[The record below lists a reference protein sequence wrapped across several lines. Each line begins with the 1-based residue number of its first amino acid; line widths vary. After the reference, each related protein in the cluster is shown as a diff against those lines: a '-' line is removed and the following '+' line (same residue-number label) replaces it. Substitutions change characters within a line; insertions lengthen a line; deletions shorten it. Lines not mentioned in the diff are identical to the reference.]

1 MKVLF
6 AVSNE
11 NITTSVI
18 SKYQQKYKE
27 IVTSKN
33 VYYFNAII
41 KELQNDRSYDAIV
54 IGEDLEPISNNN
66 YDVIDKFIIEKLDII
81 SDEASKSSGED
92 IPIIFICSDR
102 RTKSDQLLRNL
113 FSMGIYNALVGNDRS
128 LDKVCS
134 LINKPRNK
142 KEAKKYYMIDGDD
155 SIEYEP
161 ASEELVSEEQ
171 LRNILTYYKKIGNDE
186 KKCVQAFESIASQ
199 YNNAQLR
206 LIVKVLPMEVKAI
219 LETSSPVYQKLM
231 ENGTVLSNGK
241 YSPYTLNDPKEPGK
255 LDFIEKDIST
265 NKLTRPVVIPSNLDF
280 SKQKET
286 TSTNN
291 KIEKN
296 NNTGTNNNTGINSI
310 GIQQKY
316 TNNNPIRNQQIN
328 QPNNIQPPKQQY
340 NQYYNAYNNT
350 NQQQYQNQG
359 YTQYQSRY
367 GTISPYNPFNQ
378 YNQYNQYNQN
388 NQNNKNN
395 QYNPYSSNNN
405 HLNGIQNGNLQSQ
418 FKPTSNNMMTE
429 KNQDKQDRQNIQN
442 IQDKQDRQNSQN
454 IQDIQDI
461 QNSKHV
467 QNNEIV
473 NSENGENK
481 NGISQLQANNIQNE
495 VATPVKKRRGRP
507 KKNAEEEHEDT
518 SNVAIKKKRGRPR
531 KVEKVESVNEDEI
544 ADKINSSDN
553 NVKETENTRNEE
565 HTQNIAVNE
574 NNIKDE
580 NNIKN
585 GEIEAQKDNTGI
597 DLFNLSIDV
606 PEKDKNNN
614 KNYDNDNNN
623 NDILNEDKYAF
634 LKSNSN
640 ANANKNALD
649 NHYEIANKQ
658 LNNGINDDINKQLNN
673 GINDDINKQL
683 NNPIDDD
690 ISKQLNN
697 EVNGDIYSQFN
708 NKSSLINE
716 NENNPQNENNSFV
729 IAGNGKIVSFVGAS
743 KNGTSF
749 IVNCL
754 ALLLANDG
762 IKVAIADF
770 TKNKNS
776 YYLFTDNDSEKVK
789 IAANSLKNLSNG
801 IVDGLKIKNDL
812 YLFTSVP
819 DENVDE
825 KLDKN
830 KILNTLS
837 ENFDIVILDC
847 DFKSDSVYFA
857 ESDEIYLIQSMDVF
871 TIQPLTKFLSDYKN
885 IIDASKLHIVINKYL
900 KLKKL
905 DYKMVIAGMS
915 KYNDP
920 SMALQRD
927 LFNPKKITYNLIPFD
942 VKTYESYLDAIA
954 LCKININEFSNNVIN
969 SLEELK
975 SRVYPLIDQQG
986 GNRRRINNQNRM
998 KNNNMNVSNANTSNL
1013 NMHNLNTSN
1022 LNTSNVNTKNA
1033 NMQNNL
1039 FEQNINNSAFSS
1051 DINNTLNKMRNN
1063 NF

>member
-280 SKQKET
+280 SKQKDPT
-286 TSTNN
+286 L
-291 KIEKN
+291 
-296 NNTGTNNNTGINSI
+296 TNNNTGINSI

-316 TNNNPIRNQQIN
+316 TNNNRIRNQQIN

-367 GTISPYNPFNQ
+367 GTISPYNPYNP
-378 YNQYNQYNQN
+378 YNQYNQYYKYNQ
-388 NQNNKNN
+388 NN

-405 HLNGIQNGNLQSQ
+405 NLNGIPNGNLQSQ
-418 FKPTSNNMMTE
+418 FKPTSNNMTTP
-429 KNQDKQDRQNIQN
+429 KN
-442 IQDKQDRQNSQN
+442 QDKQDRQNSQN
-454 IQDIQDI
+454 IQDIQ
-461 QNSKHV
+461 NSQHV
-467 QNNEIV
+467 QNNEID

-481 NGISQLQANNIQNE
+481 NGISQLQANNIQTNNIQNE

-507 KKNAEEEHEDT
+507 KKNAEEDYEET
-518 SNVAIKKKRGRPR
+518 SNVVIKKKRGRPR
-531 KVEKVESVNEDEI
+531 KVEKLENVNEDEI
-544 ADKINSSDN
+544 VDKINSFDN
-553 NVKETENTRNEE
+553 KVKETENTRNEE
-565 HTQNIAVNE
+565 HTQNISENE
-574 NNIKDE
+574 KSIKDE

-585 GEIEAQKDNTGI
+585 GQIEAQKDNTGI

-606 PEKDKNNN
+606 PEKNKNNN
-614 KNYDNDNNN
+614 NNNNNNNNYNNNNNDNNDNDN

-649 NHYEIANKQ
+649 NNYDIANKQ
-658 LNNGINDDINKQLNN
+658 LNNKIDDDINKQF
-673 GINDDINKQL
+673 
-683 NNPIDDD
+683 
-690 ISKQLNN
+690 NN

-716 NENNPQNENNSFV
+716 NENNPQNENNNFF

-942 VKTYESYLDAIA
+942 TKTYESYLEAIA
-954 LCKININEFSNNVIN
+954 LCKININEFSNNVID

-975 SRVYPLIDQQG
+975 SRVYPLVEQQG
-986 GNRRRINNQNRM
+986 ANRKRINNQNRM
-998 KNNNMNVSNANTSNL
+998 NNNNMNFSNVNTSNV
-1013 NMHNLNTSN
+1013 NMYNLNTSN
-1022 LNTSNVNTKNA
+1022 LKKSNVNTQNT

-1039 FEQNINNSAFSS
+1039 SEQNINNSAFSS

>member
-241 YSPYTLNDPKEPGK
+241 YSPYTQNDPRQPGK

-280 SKQKET
+280 SKQKEPT
-286 TSTNN
+286 LTNN
-291 KIEKN
+291 NI
-296 NNTGTNNNTGINSI
+296 GTNNNTGINSI

-316 TNNNPIRNQQIN
+316 TNNNRIRNQQIN

-367 GTISPYNPFNQ
+367 GTISPYNPYNP
-378 YNQYNQYNQN
+378 YNQYNQYYQYNQ
-388 NQNNKNN
+388 NN

-405 HLNGIQNGNLQSQ
+405 NLNGIPNGNLQSQ
-418 FKPTSNNMMTE
+418 FKPTSNNMTTQ
-429 KNQDKQDRQNIQN
+429 KN
-442 IQDKQDRQNSQN
+442 QDKQDRQNSQN
-454 IQDIQDI
+454 IQDIQ
-461 QNSKHV
+461 NSQHV

-481 NGISQLQANNIQNE
+481 NGISQLQANNTQNE

-507 KKNAEEEHEDT
+507 KKNVEEGYEET

-531 KVEKVESVNEDEI
+531 KVEKLESVNEDEI
-544 ADKINSSDN
+544 VDKINSFDN
-553 NVKETENTRNEE
+553 KVKETENTCNEE
-565 HTQNIAVNE
+565 HTQNIAENE
-574 NNIKDE
+574 KNIKDE

-606 PEKDKNNN
+606 PEKNKNNN
-614 KNYDNDNNN
+614 NNNYNNNNDN

-640 ANANKNALD
+640 ANANKNAL
-649 NHYEIANKQ
+649 
-658 LNNGINDDINKQLNN
+658 
-673 GINDDINKQL
+673 
-683 NNPIDDD
+683 
-690 ISKQLNN
+690 NN
-697 EVNGDIYSQFN
+697 EVNGDSYSQFN

-716 NENNPQNENNSFV
+716 NENNLQNENNDFV

-762 IKVAIADF
+762 IKVAIVDF

-954 LCKININEFSNNVIN
+954 LCKININEFSNNVID
-969 SLEELK
+969 SLEKLK

-986 GNRRRINNQNRM
+986 GNRRKINNQNRM

-1022 LNTSNVNTKNA
+1022 LNTSNVNTQNT

>member
-280 SKQKET
+280 SKQKDPT
-286 TSTNN
+286 L
-291 KIEKN
+291 
-296 NNTGTNNNTGINSI
+296 TNNNTGINSI

-316 TNNNPIRNQQIN
+316 TNNNRIRNQQIN

-367 GTISPYNPFNQ
+367 GTISPYNPFNPN
-378 YNQYNQYNQN
+378 NQYNQYYQYNR
-388 NQNNKNN
+388 NN

-405 HLNGIQNGNLQSQ
+405 NLNGIPNGNLQSQ
-418 FKPTSNNMMTE
+418 FKPTSNNMTTP
-429 KNQDKQDRQNIQN
+429 KNQN
-442 IQDKQDRQNSQN
+442 KQDRQNSQN
-454 IQDIQDI
+454 IQDIQ
-461 QNSKHV
+461 NSQHI

-481 NGISQLQANNIQNE
+481 NGISQLQANNIQTNNIQNE

-507 KKNAEEEHEDT
+507 KKNAEEDYEET
-518 SNVAIKKKRGRPR
+518 SNVVIKKKRGRPR
-531 KVEKVESVNEDEI
+531 KVEKLESVNEDEI
-544 ADKINSSDN
+544 VDKINSFDN
-553 NVKETENTRNEE
+553 KVKETENTRNEE
-565 HTQNIAVNE
+565 HTQNISENE
-574 NNIKDE
+574 KSIKDE

-585 GEIEAQKDNTGI
+585 GQIEAQKDNTGI

-606 PEKDKNNN
+606 PEKNKNNN
-614 KNYDNDNNN
+614 NNNNNNNNYNNNNNDNNDNDN

-649 NHYEIANKQ
+649 NNYDIANKQ
-658 LNNGINDDINKQLNN
+658 LNNKIDDDINKQF
-673 GINDDINKQL
+673 
-683 NNPIDDD
+683 
-690 ISKQLNN
+690 NN

-716 NENNPQNENNSFV
+716 NENNPQNENNNFF

-942 VKTYESYLDAIA
+942 TKTYESYLEAIA
-954 LCKININEFSNNVIN
+954 LCKININEFSNNVID

-975 SRVYPLIDQQG
+975 SRVYPLVEQQG
-986 GNRRRINNQNRM
+986 ANRKRINNQNRM
-998 KNNNMNVSNANTSNL
+998 NNNNMNFSNVNTSNV
-1013 NMHNLNTSN
+1013 NMYNLNTSN
-1022 LNTSNVNTKNA
+1022 LKKSNVNTQNT

-1039 FEQNINNSAFSS
+1039 SEQNINNSAFSS

>member
-280 SKQKET
+280 SKQKDPT
-286 TSTNN
+286 L
-291 KIEKN
+291 
-296 NNTGTNNNTGINSI
+296 TNNNTGINSI

-316 TNNNPIRNQQIN
+316 TNNNRIRNQQIN

-367 GTISPYNPFNQ
+367 GTISPYNPYNP
-378 YNQYNQYNQN
+378 YNQYNQYYKYNQ
-388 NQNNKNN
+388 NN

-405 HLNGIQNGNLQSQ
+405 NLNGIPNGNLQSQ
-418 FKPTSNNMMTE
+418 FKPTSNNMTTP
-429 KNQDKQDRQNIQN
+429 KN
-442 IQDKQDRQNSQN
+442 QDKQDRQNSQN
-454 IQDIQDI
+454 IQDIQ
-461 QNSKHV
+461 NSQHV
-467 QNNEIV
+467 QNNEID

-481 NGISQLQANNIQNE
+481 NGISQLQANNIQTNNIQNE

-507 KKNAEEEHEDT
+507 KKNAEEDYEET
-518 SNVAIKKKRGRPR
+518 SNVVIKKKRGRPR
-531 KVEKVESVNEDEI
+531 KVEKLESVNEDEI
-544 ADKINSSDN
+544 VDKINSFDN
-553 NVKETENTRNEE
+553 KVKETENTRNEE
-565 HTQNIAVNE
+565 HTQNISENE
-574 NNIKDE
+574 KSIKDE

-585 GEIEAQKDNTGI
+585 GQIEAQKDNTGI

-606 PEKDKNNN
+606 PEKNKNNN
-614 KNYDNDNNN
+614 NNNNNNNNYNNNNDNNDNDNDN

-649 NHYEIANKQ
+649 NNYDIANKQ
-658 LNNGINDDINKQLNN
+658 LNNKIDDDINKQF
-673 GINDDINKQL
+673 
-683 NNPIDDD
+683 
-690 ISKQLNN
+690 NN

-716 NENNPQNENNSFV
+716 NENNPQNENNNFF

-942 VKTYESYLDAIA
+942 TKTYESYLEAIA
-954 LCKININEFSNNVIN
+954 LCKININEFSNNVID

-998 KNNNMNVSNANTSNL
+998 NNNNMNFSNVNTSNV
-1013 NMHNLNTSN
+1013 NMYNLNTSN
-1022 LNTSNVNTKNA
+1022 LKKSNVNTQNT

-1039 FEQNINNSAFSS
+1039 SEQNINNSAFSS

>member
-241 YSPYTLNDPKEPGK
+241 YSPYTTNDPKQPGK

-291 KIEKN
+291 KIEAN
-296 NNTGTNNNTGINSI
+296 NITGNTSINSI
-310 GIQQKY
+310 GVEHQYI
-316 TNNNPIRNQQIN
+316 NNNGIRNQQIN

-340 NQYYNAYNNT
+340 NQYYNAFNNT

-367 GTISPYNPFNQ
+367 GTISPYNPFNP
-378 YNQYNQYNQN
+378 YNQYNQYNR
-388 NQNNKNN
+388 NN
-395 QYNPYSSNNN
+395 QYNPYSSSYNN
-405 HLNGIQNGNLQSQ
+405 LNGIQNGNLQSQ
-418 FKPTSNNMMTE
+418 FKPTSNDMTTQ
-429 KNQDKQDRQNIQN
+429 KNQNKQDKQNSQN

-454 IQDIQDI
+454 IQNVQDI
-461 QNSKHV
+461 QNSQHV

-481 NGISQLQANNIQNE
+481 NGISQLQANNTQNE

-507 KKNAEEEHEDT
+507 KKNVEEGYEET

-531 KVEKVESVNEDEI
+531 KVEKLESVNEDEI
-544 ADKINSSDN
+544 VDKINSFDN
-553 NVKETENTRNEE
+553 KVKETENTCNEE
-565 HTQNIAVNE
+565 HTQNIAENE
-574 NNIKDE
+574 KNIKDE

-606 PEKDKNNN
+606 PEKNKNNN
-614 KNYDNDNNN
+614 NYNNNYNNNNDNNNNN

-640 ANANKNALD
+640 ANANKNAL
-649 NHYEIANKQ
+649 
-658 LNNGINDDINKQLNN
+658 
-673 GINDDINKQL
+673 
-683 NNPIDDD
+683 
-690 ISKQLNN
+690 NN
-697 EVNGDIYSQFN
+697 EVNGDSYSQFN

-716 NENNPQNENNSFV
+716 NGNKPQNENNNFV
-729 IAGNGKIVSFVGAS
+729 IAGNGKIVSFVGTS

-789 IAANSLKNLSNG
+789 IAANSMRNVSNG
-801 IVDGLKIKNDL
+801 IADGLKIRNNL
-812 YLFTSVP
+812 YLFTSLP
-819 DENVDE
+819 EENVDE

-857 ESDEIYLIQSMDVF
+857 KSDEIYLIQSMDVF

-942 VKTYESYLDAIA
+942 TKTYESYLEAIA
-954 LCKININEFSNNVIN
+954 LCKININEFSNNVID

-975 SRVYPLIDQQG
+975 SRVYPLVEQQG
-986 GNRRRINNQNRM
+986 ANRKRINNQNRM
-998 KNNNMNVSNANTSNL
+998 NNNNMNFSNVNTSNV

-1022 LNTSNVNTKNA
+1022 LNTSNVNTQNT

>member
-161 ASEELVSEEQ
+161 ASEDLVSEEQ

-280 SKQKET
+280 SKQKDPT
-286 TSTNN
+286 L
-291 KIEKN
+291 
-296 NNTGTNNNTGINSI
+296 TNNNTGINSI

-316 TNNNPIRNQQIN
+316 TNNNRIRNQQIN

-367 GTISPYNPFNQ
+367 GTIPPYNPYNPYNQ
-378 YNQYNQYNQN
+378 YNQYNQYYQYNR
-388 NQNNKNN
+388 NN

-405 HLNGIQNGNLQSQ
+405 NLNGIPNGNLQSQ
-418 FKPTSNNMMTE
+418 FKPTSNNMTTP
-429 KNQDKQDRQNIQN
+429 KNQN
-442 IQDKQDRQNSQN
+442 KQDRQNSQN
-454 IQDIQDI
+454 IQDIQ
-461 QNSKHV
+461 NSQHI

-481 NGISQLQANNIQNE
+481 NGISQLQANNIQTNNIQNE

-507 KKNAEEEHEDT
+507 KKNAEEDYEET
-518 SNVAIKKKRGRPR
+518 SNVVIKKKRGRPR
-531 KVEKVESVNEDEI
+531 KVEKLESVNEDEI
-544 ADKINSSDN
+544 VDKINSFDN
-553 NVKETENTRNEE
+553 KVKETENTRNEE
-565 HTQNIAVNE
+565 HTQNISENE
-574 NNIKDE
+574 KSIKDE

-585 GEIEAQKDNTGI
+585 GQIEAQKDNTGI

-606 PEKDKNNN
+606 PEKNKNNN
-614 KNYDNDNNN
+614 NNNNNNNNYNNNNDNNDNDNDN

-649 NHYEIANKQ
+649 NNYDIANKQ
-658 LNNGINDDINKQLNN
+658 LNNKIDDDINKQF
-673 GINDDINKQL
+673 
-683 NNPIDDD
+683 
-690 ISKQLNN
+690 NN

-716 NENNPQNENNSFV
+716 NENNPQNENNNFV

-754 ALLLANDG
+754 AVLLANDG

-942 VKTYESYLDAIA
+942 TKTYESYLEAIA
-954 LCKININEFSNNVIN
+954 LCKININEFSNNVID

-975 SRVYPLIDQQG
+975 SRVYPLVEQQG
-986 GNRRRINNQNRM
+986 ANRKRINNQNRM
-998 KNNNMNVSNANTSNL
+998 NNNNMNFSNVNTSNV
-1013 NMHNLNTSN
+1013 NMYNLNTSN
-1022 LNTSNVNTKNA
+1022 LKKSNVNTQNT

-1039 FEQNINNSAFSS
+1039 SEQNINNSAFSS

>member
-280 SKQKET
+280 SKQKDPT
-286 TSTNN
+286 L
-291 KIEKN
+291 
-296 NNTGTNNNTGINSI
+296 TNNNTGINSI

-316 TNNNPIRNQQIN
+316 TNNNRIRNQQIN

-367 GTISPYNPFNQ
+367 GTISPYNPYNP
-378 YNQYNQYNQN
+378 YNQYNQYYKYNQ
-388 NQNNKNN
+388 NN

-405 HLNGIQNGNLQSQ
+405 NLNGIPNGNLQSQ
-418 FKPTSNNMMTE
+418 FKPTSNNMTTP
-429 KNQDKQDRQNIQN
+429 KN
-442 IQDKQDRQNSQN
+442 QDKQDRQNSQN
-454 IQDIQDI
+454 IQDIQ
-461 QNSKHV
+461 NSQHV
-467 QNNEIV
+467 QNNEID

-481 NGISQLQANNIQNE
+481 NGISQLQANNIQTNNIQNE

-507 KKNAEEEHEDT
+507 KKNAEEDYEET
-518 SNVAIKKKRGRPR
+518 SNVVIKKKRGRPR
-531 KVEKVESVNEDEI
+531 KVEKLESVNEDEI
-544 ADKINSSDN
+544 VDKINSFDN
-553 NVKETENTRNEE
+553 KVKETENTRNEE
-565 HTQNIAVNE
+565 HTQNISENE
-574 NNIKDE
+574 KSIKDE

-585 GEIEAQKDNTGI
+585 GQIEAQKDNTGI

-606 PEKDKNNN
+606 PEKNKNNN
-614 KNYDNDNNN
+614 NNNNNNNNYNNNNNDNNDNDN

-649 NHYEIANKQ
+649 NNYDIANKQ
-658 LNNGINDDINKQLNN
+658 LNNKIDDDINKQF
-673 GINDDINKQL
+673 
-683 NNPIDDD
+683 
-690 ISKQLNN
+690 NN

-716 NENNPQNENNSFV
+716 NENNPQNENNNFF

-942 VKTYESYLDAIA
+942 TKTYESYLEAIA
-954 LCKININEFSNNVIN
+954 LCKININEFSNNVID

-975 SRVYPLIDQQG
+975 SRVYPLVEQQG
-986 GNRRRINNQNRM
+986 ANRKRINNQNRM
-998 KNNNMNVSNANTSNL
+998 NNNNMNFSNVNTSNV
-1013 NMHNLNTSN
+1013 NMYNLNTSN
-1022 LNTSNVNTKNA
+1022 LKKSNVNTQNT

-1039 FEQNINNSAFSS
+1039 SEQNINNSAFSS

>member
-241 YSPYTLNDPKEPGK
+241 YSPYTTNDPKQPGK

-286 TSTNN
+286 TLTNN
-291 KIEKN
+291 NI
-296 NNTGTNNNTGINSI
+296 GTNNNTGINSI
-310 GIQQKY
+310 GIQPQY
-316 TNNNPIRNQQIN
+316 TNNNRIRNQQIN
-328 QPNNIQPPKQQY
+328 QPNNIQPQKQQY

-378 YNQYNQYNQN
+378 YNQYNQYY
-388 NQNNKNN
+388 QNNKNN

-405 HLNGIQNGNLQSQ
+405 NLNGIQNGNLQSQ
-418 FKPTSNNMMTE
+418 FKPTSNNMTTP
-429 KNQDKQDRQNIQN
+429 KN
-442 IQDKQDRQNSQN
+442 QDKQDRQNSQN
-454 IQDIQDI
+454 VQDKQDSQNSQNIQEIQDI
-461 QNSKHV
+461 QNSQHV

-481 NGISQLQANNIQNE
+481 NGNLQLQANNIQNE

-507 KKNAEEEHEDT
+507 KKDAEEEHQDT

-531 KVEKVESVNEDEI
+531 KVEKVESANEDEI
-544 ADKINSSDN
+544 VDKINSFDN
-553 NVKETENTRNEE
+553 KVKETKNTHNEE
-565 HTQNIAVNE
+565 HTQNIAE
-574 NNIKDE
+574 NKKNIKDE

-606 PEKDKNNN
+606 PEKNKDNN
-614 KNYDNDNNN
+614 KNNN
-623 NDILNEDKYAF
+623 NDILNEDKYDF

-649 NHYEIANKQ
+649 NHYDIANKQ
-658 LNNGINDDINKQLNN
+658 LNNKIDDDINKQF
-673 GINDDINKQL
+673 
-683 NNPIDDD
+683 
-690 ISKQLNN
+690 NN

-762 IKVAIADF
+762 IKVAIVDF

-776 YYLFTDNDSEKVK
+776 YYLFTDNDSDKIK

-942 VKTYESYLDAIA
+942 TKTYESYLEAIA
-954 LCKININEFSNNVIN
+954 LCKININEFSNNVID

-975 SRVYPLIDQQG
+975 SRVYPLVEQKG
-986 GNRRRINNQNRM
+986 ANRKRINNQNRM
-998 KNNNMNVSNANTSNL
+998 NNNNMNFSNVNTSNV
-1013 NMHNLNTSN
+1013 NMYNLNTSN
-1022 LNTSNVNTKNA
+1022 LKKSNVNTQNT

-1039 FEQNINNSAFSS
+1039 SEQNINNSAFSS

>member
-241 YSPYTLNDPKEPGK
+241 YSPYTQNDPRQPGK

-280 SKQKET
+280 SKQKDPT
-286 TSTNN
+286 L
-291 KIEKN
+291 
-296 NNTGTNNNTGINSI
+296 TNNNTGINSI

-316 TNNNPIRNQQIN
+316 TNNNRIRNQQIN

-367 GTISPYNPFNQ
+367 GTISPYNPYNP
-378 YNQYNQYNQN
+378 YNQYNQYYKYNQ
-388 NQNNKNN
+388 NN

-405 HLNGIQNGNLQSQ
+405 NLNGIPNGNLQSQ
-418 FKPTSNNMMTE
+418 FKPTSNNMTTP
-429 KNQDKQDRQNIQN
+429 KN
-442 IQDKQDRQNSQN
+442 QDKQDRQNSQN
-454 IQDIQDI
+454 IQDKQDSQNSQNIQEIQDI
-461 QNSKHV
+461 QNSQHV

-481 NGISQLQANNIQNE
+481 NGNSQLQANNIQNE

-507 KKNAEEEHEDT
+507 KKDAEEEHQDT

-531 KVEKVESVNEDEI
+531 KVEKVESANEDEI
-544 ADKINSSDN
+544 VDKINSFDN
-553 NVKETENTRNEE
+553 KVKETENTHNEE
-565 HTQNIAVNE
+565 HTQNITEDEKNIK
-574 NNIKDE
+574 NNIKNE

-585 GEIEAQKDNTGI
+585 GEIEAKKDNKDI

-606 PEKDKNNN
+606 PEKNKDNN
-614 KNYDNDNNN
+614 KNNN

-649 NHYEIANKQ
+649 NNYDIANKQ
-658 LNNGINDDINKQLNN
+658 LNNKIDDDINKQF
-673 GINDDINKQL
+673 
-683 NNPIDDD
+683 
-690 ISKQLNN
+690 NN

-716 NENNPQNENNSFV
+716 NENNPQNENNNFF

-776 YYLFTDNDSEKVK
+776 YYLFTDNDSDKIK

-885 IIDASKLHIVINKYL
+885 TIDASKLHIVINKYL

-942 VKTYESYLDAIA
+942 TKTYESYLEAIA
-954 LCKININEFSNNVIN
+954 LCKININEFSNNVID

-975 SRVYPLIDQQG
+975 SRVYPLVEQQG
-986 GNRRRINNQNRM
+986 ANRKRINNQNRM
-998 KNNNMNVSNANTSNL
+998 NNNNMNFSNVDTSNV
-1013 NMHNLNTSN
+1013 NMYNLNTSN
-1022 LNTSNVNTKNA
+1022 LKKSNVNTQNT

-1039 FEQNINNSAFSS
+1039 SEQNINNSAFSS

>member
-280 SKQKET
+280 SKQKDPT
-286 TSTNN
+286 L
-291 KIEKN
+291 
-296 NNTGTNNNTGINSI
+296 TNNNTGINSI

-316 TNNNPIRNQQIN
+316 TNNNRIRNQQIN

-367 GTISPYNPFNQ
+367 GTISPYNPYNP
-378 YNQYNQYNQN
+378 YNQYNQYYKYNQ
-388 NQNNKNN
+388 NN

-405 HLNGIQNGNLQSQ
+405 NLNGIPNGNLQSQ
-418 FKPTSNNMMTE
+418 FKPTSNNMTTP
-429 KNQDKQDRQNIQN
+429 KN
-442 IQDKQDRQNSQN
+442 QDKQDRQNSQN
-454 IQDIQDI
+454 IQDIQ
-461 QNSKHV
+461 NSQHV
-467 QNNEIV
+467 QNNEID

-481 NGISQLQANNIQNE
+481 NGISQLQANNIQTNNIQNE

-507 KKNAEEEHEDT
+507 KKNAEEDYEET
-518 SNVAIKKKRGRPR
+518 SNVVIKKKRGRPR
-531 KVEKVESVNEDEI
+531 KVEKLENVNEDEI
-544 ADKINSSDN
+544 VDKINSFDN
-553 NVKETENTRNEE
+553 KVKETENTRNEE
-565 HTQNIAVNE
+565 HTQNISENE
-574 NNIKDE
+574 KSIKDE

-585 GEIEAQKDNTGI
+585 GQIEAQKDNTGI

-606 PEKDKNNN
+606 PEKNKNNN
-614 KNYDNDNNN
+614 NNNNNNNNYNNNNNDNNDNDNNDNDNNDNDN

-649 NHYEIANKQ
+649 NNYDIANKQ
-658 LNNGINDDINKQLNN
+658 LNNKIDDDINKQF
-673 GINDDINKQL
+673 
-683 NNPIDDD
+683 
-690 ISKQLNN
+690 NN

-716 NENNPQNENNSFV
+716 NENNPQNENNNFF

-942 VKTYESYLDAIA
+942 TKTYESYLEAIA
-954 LCKININEFSNNVIN
+954 LCKININEFSNNVID

-975 SRVYPLIDQQG
+975 SRVYPLVEQQG
-986 GNRRRINNQNRM
+986 ANRKRINNQNRM
-998 KNNNMNVSNANTSNL
+998 NNNNMNFSNVNTSNV
-1013 NMHNLNTSN
+1013 NMYNLNTSN
-1022 LNTSNVNTKNA
+1022 LKKSNVNTQNT

-1039 FEQNINNSAFSS
+1039 SEQNINNSAFSS

>member
-41 KELQNDRSYDAIV
+41 KELQNDRNYDAIV

-66 YDVIDKFIIEKLDII
+66 YDVIDKFIIEKLDRI

-102 RTKSDQLLRNL
+102 RNKSDQLLRNL

-134 LINKPRNK
+134 LINKPRSK

-155 SIEYEP
+155 AIEYEP
-161 ASEELVSEEQ
+161 AGDELVSEEQ

-186 KKCVQAFESIASQ
+186 RKCIQAFESIANQ

-241 YSPYTLNDPKEPGK
+241 YSPYKPNNPRQPEK

-265 NKLTRPVVIPSNLDF
+265 NKMTQPVVIPSNLDF
-280 SKQKET
+280 S
-286 TSTNN
+286 N
-291 KIEKN
+291 KRRI
-296 NNTGTNNNTGINSI
+296 TQTTNNNGINYTGIQKNYPNNNSI
-310 GIQQKY
+310 NNQQF
-316 TNNNPIRNQQIN
+316 NNNYV
-328 QPNNIQPPKQQY
+328 NNIQSPKQQY
-340 NQYYNAYNNT
+340 IPYNNGYT

-359 YTQYQSRY
+359 YTQYQSKY
-367 GTISPYNPFNQ
+367 GTISPYNP
-378 YNQYNQYNQN
+378 YNQYNQYNSYTTGYNNLNGNQNGDYQPQFKPADNDMFTEKNQN
-388 NQNNKNN
+388 NQNNLNKQNTQDMQKSQYTQNEEIVKNN
-395 QYNPYSSNNN
+395 EEKKNN
-405 HLNGIQNGNLQSQ
+405 ISQ
-418 FKPTSNNMMTE
+418 
-429 KNQDKQDRQNIQN
+429 
-442 IQDKQDRQNSQN
+442 SQN
-454 IQDIQDI
+454 I
-461 QNSKHV
+461 V
-467 QNNEIV
+467 
-473 NSENGENK
+473 
-481 NGISQLQANNIQNE
+481 QNE
-495 VATPVKKRRGRP
+495 VATPIKKRRGRP
-507 KKNAEEEHEDT
+507 KKDAEEEYNDSSDT
-518 SNVAIKKKRGRPR
+518 VTKKRRGRP
-531 KVEKVESVNEDEI
+531 KKEEKKESIND
-544 ADKINSSDN
+544 DKIVNKIDSIDSTAEKRE
-553 NVKETENTRNEE
+553 NVIRNEE
-565 HTQNIAVNE
+565 SVQKNVENEKIKEQN
-574 NNIKDE
+574 
-580 NNIKN
+580 
-585 GEIEAQKDNTGI
+585 DNKGI
-597 DLFNLSIDV
+597 DLFNLSIDT
-606 PEKDKNNN
+606 PEKIKNYNDMSEKDNFNIGISAKNNSN
-614 KNYDNDNNN
+614 NNMPNGNN
-623 NDILNEDKYAF
+623 NDILNNFSNVENKYDF
-634 LKSNSN
+634 LENNSN
-640 ANANKNALD
+640 INSNKGISN
-649 NHYEIANKQ
+649 NQI
-658 LNNGINDDINKQLNN
+658 NNGINNNINKQ
-673 GINDDINKQL
+673 
-683 NNPIDDD
+683 
-690 ISKQLNN
+690 
-697 EVNGDIYSQFN
+697 FN
-708 NKSSLINE
+708 NISSLINE
-716 NENNPQNENNSFV
+716 NENKLQNDNNNFV

-776 YYLFTDNDSEKVK
+776 YYLFTDNDSDKVK
-789 IAANSLKNLSNG
+789 IASNSMKNLSNG
-801 IVDGLKIKNDL
+801 IVDGLKIKNNL
-812 YLFTSVP
+812 YLFTSLP
-819 DENVDE
+819 DENIDE

-830 KILNTLS
+830 KTLNTLS
-837 ENFDIVILDC
+837 ENFDIVMLDC
-847 DFKSDSVYFA
+847 DFKSDSVFFA
-857 ESDEIYLIQSMDVF
+857 KSDEIYLIQSMDVF
-871 TIQPLTKFLSDYKN
+871 AIQPLTKFLSDNKN
-885 IIDASKLHIVINKYL
+885 IIDENKLHIVINKYL

-942 VKTYESYLDAIA
+942 MKTYESYLEAIA
-954 LCKININEFSNNVIN
+954 LCKININEFSNNVID

-975 SRVYPLIDQQG
+975 SRVYPLIDQHG
-986 GNRRRINNQNRM
+986 GNRKRVDNQSRM
-998 KNNNMNVSNANTSNL
+998 KENSKMNMSNANMSNANMSNANISNTNTFNVNNHNANTSS
-1013 NMHNLNTSN
+1013 LNTSDVDT
-1022 LNTSNVNTKNA
+1022 LNT

-1039 FEQNINNSAFSS
+1039 FEQNTNSSAFSS
-1051 DINNTLNKMRNN
+1051 NINNTLNKMRKN

>member
-280 SKQKET
+280 SKQKDPT
-286 TSTNN
+286 L
-291 KIEKN
+291 
-296 NNTGTNNNTGINSI
+296 TNNNTGINSI

-316 TNNNPIRNQQIN
+316 TNNNRIRNQQIN

-367 GTISPYNPFNQ
+367 GTISPYNPYNP
-378 YNQYNQYNQN
+378 YNQYNQY

-405 HLNGIQNGNLQSQ
+405 NLNGIPNGNLQSQ
-418 FKPTSNNMMTE
+418 FKPTSNNMTTP
-429 KNQDKQDRQNIQN
+429 KNQNKQDKQNSQN

-454 IQDIQDI
+454 IQDIQ
-461 QNSKHV
+461 NSQHI

-481 NGISQLQANNIQNE
+481 NGISQLQANNIQTNNIQNE

-507 KKNAEEEHEDT
+507 KKTKVTVENTFSPITPAVEEPVTGVADGPAIVVTAPVAEEAPVEAPAADKPVEE
-518 SNVAIKKKRGRPR
+518 SAPVAPKRRGRPKKSETATATAEKAAPKKRGRKPAAAKAAEAVEEVKAAPKRRGR
-531 KVEKVESVNEDEI
+531 KPAAVKAAEAAEEVKAAPKRRGRKPAADKTSKTTVKRTGTRGRKKASEETVEETYFQFDGVGDILAEDVKERVKEAYKAEGHRVAMIHTLQIYVNVNESR
-544 ADKINSSDN
+544 AYYVING
-553 NVKETENTRNEE
+553 KPEN
-565 HTQNIAVNE
+565 
-574 NNIKDE
+574 KY
-580 NNIKN
+580 
-585 GEIEAQKDNTGI
+585 I
-597 DLFNLSIDV
+597 DL
-606 PEKDKNNN
+606 
-614 KNYDNDNNN
+614 
-623 NDILNEDKYAF
+623 
-634 LKSNSN
+634 
-640 ANANKNALD
+640 
-649 NHYEIANKQ
+649 
-658 LNNGINDDINKQLNN
+658 
-673 GINDDINKQL
+673 
-683 NNPIDDD
+683 
-690 ISKQLNN
+690 
-697 EVNGDIYSQFN
+697 
-708 NKSSLINE
+708 
-716 NENNPQNENNSFV
+716 
-729 IAGNGKIVSFVGAS
+729 
-743 KNGTSF
+743 
-749 IVNCL
+749 
-754 ALLLANDG
+754 
-762 IKVAIADF
+762 
-770 TKNKNS
+770 
-776 YYLFTDNDSEKVK
+776 
-789 IAANSLKNLSNG
+789 
-801 IVDGLKIKNDL
+801 
-812 YLFTSVP
+812 
-819 DENVDE
+819 
-825 KLDKN
+825 
-830 KILNTLS
+830 
-837 ENFDIVILDC
+837 
-847 DFKSDSVYFA
+847 
-857 ESDEIYLIQSMDVF
+857 
-871 TIQPLTKFLSDYKN
+871 
-885 IIDASKLHIVINKYL
+885 
-900 KLKKL
+900 
-905 DYKMVIAGMS
+905 
-915 KYNDP
+915 
-920 SMALQRD
+920 
-927 LFNPKKITYNLIPFD
+927 
-942 VKTYESYLDAIA
+942 
-954 LCKININEFSNNVIN
+954 
-969 SLEELK
+969 
-975 SRVYPLIDQQG
+975 
-986 GNRRRINNQNRM
+986 
-998 KNNNMNVSNANTSNL
+998 
-1013 NMHNLNTSN
+1013 
-1022 LNTSNVNTKNA
+1022 
-1033 NMQNNL
+1033 
-1039 FEQNINNSAFSS
+1039 
-1051 DINNTLNKMRNN
+1051 
-1063 NF
+1063 

>member
-280 SKQKET
+280 SKQKDPT
-286 TSTNN
+286 L
-291 KIEKN
+291 
-296 NNTGTNNNTGINSI
+296 TNNNTGINSI

-316 TNNNPIRNQQIN
+316 TNNNRIRNQQIN

-367 GTISPYNPFNQ
+367 GTISPYNPYNP
-378 YNQYNQYNQN
+378 YNQYNQYYKYNQ
-388 NQNNKNN
+388 NN

-405 HLNGIQNGNLQSQ
+405 NLNGIPNGNLQSQ
-418 FKPTSNNMMTE
+418 FKPTSNNMTTP
-429 KNQDKQDRQNIQN
+429 KN
-442 IQDKQDRQNSQN
+442 QDKQDRQNSQN
-454 IQDIQDI
+454 IQDIQ
-461 QNSKHV
+461 NSQHV
-467 QNNEIV
+467 QNNEID

-481 NGISQLQANNIQNE
+481 NGISQLQANNIQTNNIQNE

-507 KKNAEEEHEDT
+507 KKNAEEDYEET
-518 SNVAIKKKRGRPR
+518 SNVVIKKKRGRPR
-531 KVEKVESVNEDEI
+531 KVEKLESVNEDEI
-544 ADKINSSDN
+544 VDKINSFDN
-553 NVKETENTRNEE
+553 KVKETENTRNEE
-565 HTQNIAVNE
+565 HTQNISENE
-574 NNIKDE
+574 KSIKDE

-585 GEIEAQKDNTGI
+585 GQIEAQKDNTGI

-606 PEKDKNNN
+606 PEKNKNNN
-614 KNYDNDNNN
+614 NNN
-623 NDILNEDKYAF
+623 NNNNNF

-649 NHYEIANKQ
+649 NNYDIANKQ
-658 LNNGINDDINKQLNN
+658 LNNKIDDDINKQF
-673 GINDDINKQL
+673 
-683 NNPIDDD
+683 
-690 ISKQLNN
+690 NN

-716 NENNPQNENNSFV
+716 NENNPQNENNNFF

-942 VKTYESYLDAIA
+942 TKTYESYLEAIA
-954 LCKININEFSNNVIN
+954 LCKININEFSNNVID

-975 SRVYPLIDQQG
+975 SRVYPLVEQQG
-986 GNRRRINNQNRM
+986 ANRKRINNQNRM
-998 KNNNMNVSNANTSNL
+998 NNNNMNFSNVNTSNV
-1013 NMHNLNTSN
+1013 NMYNLNTSN
-1022 LNTSNVNTKNA
+1022 LKKSNVNTQNT

-1039 FEQNINNSAFSS
+1039 SEQNINNSAFSS

>member
-280 SKQKET
+280 SKQKDPT
-286 TSTNN
+286 L
-291 KIEKN
+291 
-296 NNTGTNNNTGINSI
+296 TNNNTGINSI

-316 TNNNPIRNQQIN
+316 TNNNRIRNQQIN

-367 GTISPYNPFNQ
+367 GTISPYNPYNP
-378 YNQYNQYNQN
+378 YNQYNQYYKYNQ
-388 NQNNKNN
+388 NN

-405 HLNGIQNGNLQSQ
+405 NLNGIPNGNLQSQ
-418 FKPTSNNMMTE
+418 FKPTSNNMTTP
-429 KNQDKQDRQNIQN
+429 KN
-442 IQDKQDRQNSQN
+442 QDKQDRQNSQN
-454 IQDIQDI
+454 IQDIQ
-461 QNSKHV
+461 NSQHV
-467 QNNEIV
+467 QNNEID

-481 NGISQLQANNIQNE
+481 NGISQLQANNIQTNNIQNE

-507 KKNAEEEHEDT
+507 KKNAEEDYEET
-518 SNVAIKKKRGRPR
+518 SNVVIKKKRGRPR
-531 KVEKVESVNEDEI
+531 KVEKLESVNEDEI
-544 ADKINSSDN
+544 VDKINSFDN
-553 NVKETENTRNEE
+553 KVKETENTRNEE
-565 HTQNIAVNE
+565 HTQNISENE
-574 NNIKDE
+574 KSIKDE

-585 GEIEAQKDNTGI
+585 GQIEAQKDNTGI

-606 PEKDKNNN
+606 PEKNKNNN
-614 KNYDNDNNN
+614 NNNNNNNNYNNNNNDNNDNDNNDNDN

-649 NHYEIANKQ
+649 NNYDIANKQ
-658 LNNGINDDINKQLNN
+658 LNNKIDDDINKQF
-673 GINDDINKQL
+673 
-683 NNPIDDD
+683 
-690 ISKQLNN
+690 NN

-716 NENNPQNENNSFV
+716 NENNPQNENNNFF

-942 VKTYESYLDAIA
+942 TKTYESYLEAIA
-954 LCKININEFSNNVIN
+954 LCKININEFSNNVID

-975 SRVYPLIDQQG
+975 SRVYPLVEQQG
-986 GNRRRINNQNRM
+986 ANRKRINNQNRM
-998 KNNNMNVSNANTSNL
+998 NNNNMNFSNVNTSNV
-1013 NMHNLNTSN
+1013 NMYNLNTSN
-1022 LNTSNVNTKNA
+1022 LKKSNVNTQNT

-1039 FEQNINNSAFSS
+1039 SEQNINNSAFSS

>member
-280 SKQKET
+280 SKQKDPT
-286 TSTNN
+286 L
-291 KIEKN
+291 
-296 NNTGTNNNTGINSI
+296 TNNNTGINSI

-316 TNNNPIRNQQIN
+316 TNNNRIRNQQIN

-367 GTISPYNPFNQ
+367 GTISPYNPYNP
-378 YNQYNQYNQN
+378 YNQYNQYYKYNQ
-388 NQNNKNN
+388 NN

-405 HLNGIQNGNLQSQ
+405 NLNGIPNGNLQSQ
-418 FKPTSNNMMTE
+418 FKPTSNNMTTP
-429 KNQDKQDRQNIQN
+429 KN
-442 IQDKQDRQNSQN
+442 QDKQDRQNSQN
-454 IQDIQDI
+454 IQDIQ
-461 QNSKHV
+461 NSQHV
-467 QNNEIV
+467 QNNEID

-481 NGISQLQANNIQNE
+481 NGISQLQANNIQTNNIQNE

-507 KKNAEEEHEDT
+507 KKNAEEDYEET
-518 SNVAIKKKRGRPR
+518 SNVVIKKKRGRPR
-531 KVEKVESVNEDEI
+531 KVEKLESVNEDEI
-544 ADKINSSDN
+544 VDKINSFDN
-553 NVKETENTRNEE
+553 KVKETENTRNEE
-565 HTQNIAVNE
+565 HTQNISENE
-574 NNIKDE
+574 KSIKDE

-585 GEIEAQKDNTGI
+585 GQIEAQKDNTGI

-606 PEKDKNNN
+606 PEKNKNNN
-614 KNYDNDNNN
+614 NNNNNNNNYNNNNDNNDNDNDN

-649 NHYEIANKQ
+649 NNYDIANKQ
-658 LNNGINDDINKQLNN
+658 LNNKIDDDINKQF
-673 GINDDINKQL
+673 
-683 NNPIDDD
+683 
-690 ISKQLNN
+690 NN

-716 NENNPQNENNSFV
+716 NENNPQNENNNFF

-942 VKTYESYLDAIA
+942 TKTYESYLEAIA
-954 LCKININEFSNNVIN
+954 LCKININEFSNNVID

-975 SRVYPLIDQQG
+975 SRVYPLVEQQG
-986 GNRRRINNQNRM
+986 ANRKRINNQNRM
-998 KNNNMNVSNANTSNL
+998 NNNNMNFSNVNTSNV
-1013 NMHNLNTSN
+1013 NMYNLNTSN
-1022 LNTSNVNTKNA
+1022 LKKSNVNTQNT

-1039 FEQNINNSAFSS
+1039 SEQNINNSAFSS

>member
-280 SKQKET
+280 SKQKDPT
-286 TSTNN
+286 L
-291 KIEKN
+291 
-296 NNTGTNNNTGINSI
+296 TNNNTGINSI

-316 TNNNPIRNQQIN
+316 TNNNRIRNQQIN

-367 GTISPYNPFNQ
+367 GTISPYNPYNP
-378 YNQYNQYNQN
+378 YNQYNQYYKYNQ
-388 NQNNKNN
+388 NN

-405 HLNGIQNGNLQSQ
+405 NLNGIPNGNLQSQ
-418 FKPTSNNMMTE
+418 FKPTSNNMTTP
-429 KNQDKQDRQNIQN
+429 KN
-442 IQDKQDRQNSQN
+442 QDKQDRQNSQN
-454 IQDIQDI
+454 IQDIQ
-461 QNSKHV
+461 NSQHV
-467 QNNEIV
+467 QNNEID

-481 NGISQLQANNIQNE
+481 NGISQLQANNIQTNNIQNE

-507 KKNAEEEHEDT
+507 KKNAEEDYEET
-518 SNVAIKKKRGRPR
+518 SNVVIKKKRGRPR
-531 KVEKVESVNEDEI
+531 KVEKLENVNEDEI
-544 ADKINSSDN
+544 VDKINSFDN
-553 NVKETENTRNEE
+553 KVKETENTRNEE
-565 HTQNIAVNE
+565 HTQNISENE
-574 NNIKDE
+574 KSIKDE

-585 GEIEAQKDNTGI
+585 GQIEAQKDNTGI

-606 PEKDKNNN
+606 PEKNKNNN
-614 KNYDNDNNN
+614 NNNNNNNNYNNNNNDNNDNDN

-649 NHYEIANKQ
+649 NNYDIANKQ
-658 LNNGINDDINKQLNN
+658 LNNKIDDDINKQF
-673 GINDDINKQL
+673 
-683 NNPIDDD
+683 
-690 ISKQLNN
+690 NN

-716 NENNPQNENNSFV
+716 NENNPQNENNNFF

-942 VKTYESYLDAIA
+942 MKTYESYLDAIA
-954 LCKININEFSNNVIN
+954 LCKININEFSNNVID

-975 SRVYPLIDQQG
+975 SRVYPLVEQQG
-986 GNRRRINNQNRM
+986 ANRKRINNQNRM
-998 KNNNMNVSNANTSNL
+998 NNNNMNFSNVNTSNV
-1013 NMHNLNTSN
+1013 NMHNLNMSN
-1022 LNTSNVNTKNA
+1022 LNTSNVNTQNT

-1039 FEQNINNSAFSS
+1039 SEQNINNSAFSS

>member
-161 ASEELVSEEQ
+161 TSEELVSEEQ

-241 YSPYTLNDPKEPGK
+241 YSPYTTNDPKQPGK

-286 TSTNN
+286 TLTNN
-291 KIEKN
+291 KIEAN
-296 NNTGTNNNTGINSI
+296 NITGNTSINSI
-310 GIQQKY
+310 GVEHQYI
-316 TNNNPIRNQQIN
+316 NNNGIRNQQIN

-340 NQYYNAYNNT
+340 NQYYNAFNNT

-367 GTISPYNPFNQ
+367 GTISPYNPFNP
-378 YNQYNQYNQN
+378 YNQYNQYNR
-388 NQNNKNN
+388 NN
-395 QYNPYSSNNN
+395 QYNPYSSSYNN
-405 HLNGIQNGNLQSQ
+405 LNGIQNGNLQSQ
-418 FKPTSNNMMTE
+418 FKPTSNDMTTQ
-429 KNQDKQDRQNIQN
+429 KNQNKQDKQNSQN

-454 IQDIQDI
+454 IQNVQDI
-461 QNSKHV
+461 QNSQHV

-481 NGISQLQANNIQNE
+481 NGISQLQANNTQNE

-507 KKNAEEEHEDT
+507 KKNVEEGYEET

-531 KVEKVESVNEDEI
+531 KVEKLESVNEDEI
-544 ADKINSSDN
+544 VDKINSFDN
-553 NVKETENTRNEE
+553 KVKETENTCNEE
-565 HTQNIAVNE
+565 HTQNIAENE
-574 NNIKDE
+574 KNTKDE

-606 PEKDKNNN
+606 PEKNKNNN
-614 KNYDNDNNN
+614 NYNNNYNNNNDNNNNN

-640 ANANKNALD
+640 ANANKNAL
-649 NHYEIANKQ
+649 
-658 LNNGINDDINKQLNN
+658 
-673 GINDDINKQL
+673 
-683 NNPIDDD
+683 
-690 ISKQLNN
+690 NN
-697 EVNGDIYSQFN
+697 EVNGDSYSQFN

-716 NENNPQNENNSFV
+716 NGNKPQNENNNFV
-729 IAGNGKIVSFVGAS
+729 IAGNGKIVSFVGTS

-789 IAANSLKNLSNG
+789 IAANSMRNVSNG
-801 IVDGLKIKNDL
+801 IADGLKIRNNL
-812 YLFTSVP
+812 YLFTSLP
-819 DENVDE
+819 EENVDE

-857 ESDEIYLIQSMDVF
+857 KSDEIYLIQSMDVF

-942 VKTYESYLDAIA
+942 TKTYESYLEAIA
-954 LCKININEFSNNVIN
+954 LCKININEFSNNVID

-975 SRVYPLIDQQG
+975 SRVYPLVEQQG
-986 GNRRRINNQNRM
+986 ANRKRINNQNRM
-998 KNNNMNVSNANTSNL
+998 NNNNMNFSNVNTSNV

-1022 LNTSNVNTKNA
+1022 LNTSNVNTQNT

>member
-280 SKQKET
+280 SKQKDPT
-286 TSTNN
+286 L
-291 KIEKN
+291 
-296 NNTGTNNNTGINSI
+296 TNNNTGINSI

-316 TNNNPIRNQQIN
+316 TNNNRIRNQQIN

-367 GTISPYNPFNQ
+367 GTISPYNPYNP
-378 YNQYNQYNQN
+378 YNQYNQYYKYNQ
-388 NQNNKNN
+388 NN

-405 HLNGIQNGNLQSQ
+405 NLNGIPNGNLQSQ
-418 FKPTSNNMMTE
+418 FKPTSNNMTTP
-429 KNQDKQDRQNIQN
+429 KN
-442 IQDKQDRQNSQN
+442 QDKQDRQNSQN
-454 IQDIQDI
+454 IQDIQ
-461 QNSKHV
+461 NSQHI

-481 NGISQLQANNIQNE
+481 NGISQLQANNIQTNNIQNE

-507 KKNAEEEHEDT
+507 KKNAEEDYEET
-518 SNVAIKKKRGRPR
+518 SNVVIKKKRGRPR
-531 KVEKVESVNEDEI
+531 KVEKLESVNEDEI
-544 ADKINSSDN
+544 VDKINSFDN
-553 NVKETENTRNEE
+553 KVKETENTRNEE
-565 HTQNIAVNE
+565 HTQNISENE
-574 NNIKDE
+574 KSIKDE

-585 GEIEAQKDNTGI
+585 GQIEAQKDNTGI

-606 PEKDKNNN
+606 PEKNKNNN
-614 KNYDNDNNN
+614 NNNNNNNNYNNNNNDNNDNDN

-649 NHYEIANKQ
+649 NNYDIANKQ
-658 LNNGINDDINKQLNN
+658 LNNKIDDDINKQF
-673 GINDDINKQL
+673 
-683 NNPIDDD
+683 
-690 ISKQLNN
+690 NN

-716 NENNPQNENNSFV
+716 NENNPQNENNNFF

-942 VKTYESYLDAIA
+942 TKTYESYLEAIA
-954 LCKININEFSNNVIN
+954 LCKININEFSNNVID

-975 SRVYPLIDQQG
+975 SRVYPLVEQQG
-986 GNRRRINNQNRM
+986 ANRKRINNQNRM
-998 KNNNMNVSNANTSNL
+998 NNNNMNFSNVNTSNV
-1013 NMHNLNTSN
+1013 NMYNLNTSN
-1022 LNTSNVNTKNA
+1022 LKKSNVNTQNT

-1039 FEQNINNSAFSS
+1039 SEQNINNSAFSS

>member
-186 KKCVQAFESIASQ
+186 KKCVQAFGSIASQ

-241 YSPYTLNDPKEPGK
+241 YSPYTINDPKQPGK

-286 TSTNN
+286 ISTNN

-367 GTISPYNPFNQ
+367 GTISPYNPYNP
-378 YNQYNQYNQN
+378 YNQYNQYYKYNQ
-388 NQNNKNN
+388 NN

-405 HLNGIQNGNLQSQ
+405 NLNGIPNGNLQSQ
-418 FKPTSNNMMTE
+418 FKPTSNNMTTP
-429 KNQDKQDRQNIQN
+429 KN
-442 IQDKQDRQNSQN
+442 QDKQDRQNSQN
-454 IQDIQDI
+454 IQDIQ
-461 QNSKHV
+461 NSQHV
-467 QNNEIV
+467 QNNEID

-481 NGISQLQANNIQNE
+481 NGISQLQANNIQTNNIQNE

-507 KKNAEEEHEDT
+507 KKNAEEDYEET
-518 SNVAIKKKRGRPR
+518 SNVVIKKKRGRPR
-531 KVEKVESVNEDEI
+531 KVEKLESVNEDEI
-544 ADKINSSDN
+544 VDKINSFDN
-553 NVKETENTRNEE
+553 KVKETENTRNEE
-565 HTQNIAVNE
+565 HTQNISENE
-574 NNIKDE
+574 KSIKDE

-585 GEIEAQKDNTGI
+585 GQIEAQKDNTGI

-606 PEKDKNNN
+606 PEKNKNNN
-614 KNYDNDNNN
+614 NNNNNNNNYNNNNNDNNDNDN

-649 NHYEIANKQ
+649 NNYDIANKQ
-658 LNNGINDDINKQLNN
+658 LNNKIDDDINKQF
-673 GINDDINKQL
+673 
-683 NNPIDDD
+683 
-690 ISKQLNN
+690 NN

-942 VKTYESYLDAIA
+942 TKTYESYLEAIA
-954 LCKININEFSNNVIN
+954 LCKININEFSNNVID

-975 SRVYPLIDQQG
+975 SRVYPLVEQQG
-986 GNRRRINNQNRM
+986 ANRKRINNQNRM
-998 KNNNMNVSNANTSNL
+998 NNNNMNFSNVNTSNV
-1013 NMHNLNTSN
+1013 NMYNLNTSN
-1022 LNTSNVNTKNA
+1022 LKKSNVNTQNT

-1039 FEQNINNSAFSS
+1039 SEQNINNSAFSS

>member
-280 SKQKET
+280 SKQKDPT
-286 TSTNN
+286 L
-291 KIEKN
+291 
-296 NNTGTNNNTGINSI
+296 TNNNTGINSI

-316 TNNNPIRNQQIN
+316 TNNNRIRNQQIN

-367 GTISPYNPFNQ
+367 GTISPYNPYNP
-378 YNQYNQYNQN
+378 YNQYNQYYKYNQ
-388 NQNNKNN
+388 NN

-405 HLNGIQNGNLQSQ
+405 NLNGIPNGNLQSQ
-418 FKPTSNNMMTE
+418 FKPTSNNMTTP
-429 KNQDKQDRQNIQN
+429 KN
-442 IQDKQDRQNSQN
+442 QDKQDRQNSQN
-454 IQDIQDI
+454 IQDIQ
-461 QNSKHV
+461 NSQHV
-467 QNNEIV
+467 QNNEID

-481 NGISQLQANNIQNE
+481 NGISQLQANNIQTNNIQNE

-507 KKNAEEEHEDT
+507 KKNAEEDYEET
-518 SNVAIKKKRGRPR
+518 SNVVIKKKRGRPR
-531 KVEKVESVNEDEI
+531 KVEKLESVNEDEI
-544 ADKINSSDN
+544 VDKINSFDN
-553 NVKETENTRNEE
+553 KVKETENTRNEE
-565 HTQNIAVNE
+565 HTQNISENE
-574 NNIKDE
+574 KSIKDE

-585 GEIEAQKDNTGI
+585 GQIEAQKDNTGI

-606 PEKDKNNN
+606 PEKNKNNN
-614 KNYDNDNNN
+614 NNNNNNNNYNNNNNNNDNNNNDNNDNDN

-649 NHYEIANKQ
+649 NNYDIANKQ
-658 LNNGINDDINKQLNN
+658 LNNKIDDDINKQF
-673 GINDDINKQL
+673 
-683 NNPIDDD
+683 
-690 ISKQLNN
+690 NN

-716 NENNPQNENNSFV
+716 NENNPQNENNNFF

-942 VKTYESYLDAIA
+942 TKTYESYLEAIA
-954 LCKININEFSNNVIN
+954 LCKININEFSNNVID

-975 SRVYPLIDQQG
+975 SRVYPLVEQQG
-986 GNRRRINNQNRM
+986 ANRKRINNQNRM
-998 KNNNMNVSNANTSNL
+998 NNNNMNFSNVNTSNV
-1013 NMHNLNTSN
+1013 NMYNLNTSN
-1022 LNTSNVNTKNA
+1022 LKKSNVNTQNT

-1039 FEQNINNSAFSS
+1039 SEQNINNSAFSS

>member
-280 SKQKET
+280 SKQKDPT
-286 TSTNN
+286 L
-291 KIEKN
+291 
-296 NNTGTNNNTGINSI
+296 TNNNTGINSI

-316 TNNNPIRNQQIN
+316 TNNNRIRNQQIN

-367 GTISPYNPFNQ
+367 GTISPYNPYNP
-378 YNQYNQYNQN
+378 YNQYNQYYKYNQ
-388 NQNNKNN
+388 NN

-405 HLNGIQNGNLQSQ
+405 NLNGIPNGNLQSQ
-418 FKPTSNNMMTE
+418 FKPTSNNMTTP
-429 KNQDKQDRQNIQN
+429 KN
-442 IQDKQDRQNSQN
+442 QDKQDRQNSQN
-454 IQDIQDI
+454 IQDIQ
-461 QNSKHV
+461 NSQHV
-467 QNNEIV
+467 QNNEID

-481 NGISQLQANNIQNE
+481 NGISQLQANNIQTNNIQNE

-507 KKNAEEEHEDT
+507 KKNAEEDYEET
-518 SNVAIKKKRGRPR
+518 SNVVIKKKRGRPR
-531 KVEKVESVNEDEI
+531 KVEKLESVNEDEI
-544 ADKINSSDN
+544 VDKINSFDN
-553 NVKETENTRNEE
+553 KVKETENTRNEE
-565 HTQNIAVNE
+565 HTQNISENE
-574 NNIKDE
+574 KSIKDE

-585 GEIEAQKDNTGI
+585 GQIEAQKDNTGI

-606 PEKDKNNN
+606 PEKNKNNN
-614 KNYDNDNNN
+614 NNNNNYNNNNNDNNDNNDNDN

-649 NHYEIANKQ
+649 NNYDIANKQ
-658 LNNGINDDINKQLNN
+658 LNNKIDDDINKQF
-673 GINDDINKQL
+673 
-683 NNPIDDD
+683 
-690 ISKQLNN
+690 NN

-716 NENNPQNENNSFV
+716 NENNPQNENNNFF

-942 VKTYESYLDAIA
+942 TKTYESYLEAIA
-954 LCKININEFSNNVIN
+954 LCKININEFSNNVID

-975 SRVYPLIDQQG
+975 SRVYPLVEQQG
-986 GNRRRINNQNRM
+986 ANRKRINNQNRM
-998 KNNNMNVSNANTSNL
+998 NNNNMNFSNVNTSNV
-1013 NMHNLNTSN
+1013 NMYNLNTSN
-1022 LNTSNVNTKNA
+1022 LKKSNVNTQNT

-1039 FEQNINNSAFSS
+1039 SEQNINNSAFSS

>member
-280 SKQKET
+280 SKQKDPT
-286 TSTNN
+286 L
-291 KIEKN
+291 
-296 NNTGTNNNTGINSI
+296 TNNNTGINSI

-316 TNNNPIRNQQIN
+316 TNNNRIRNQQIN

-367 GTISPYNPFNQ
+367 GTISPYNPYNP
-378 YNQYNQYNQN
+378 YNQYNQYYKYNQ
-388 NQNNKNN
+388 NN

-405 HLNGIQNGNLQSQ
+405 NLNGIPNGNLQSQ
-418 FKPTSNNMMTE
+418 FKPTSNNMTTP
-429 KNQDKQDRQNIQN
+429 KN
-442 IQDKQDRQNSQN
+442 QDKQDRQNSQN
-454 IQDIQDI
+454 IQDIQ
-461 QNSKHV
+461 NSQHV
-467 QNNEIV
+467 QNNEID

-481 NGISQLQANNIQNE
+481 NGISQLQANNIQTNNIQNE

-507 KKNAEEEHEDT
+507 KKNAEEDYEET
-518 SNVAIKKKRGRPR
+518 SNVVIKKKRGRPR
-531 KVEKVESVNEDEI
+531 KVEKLESVNEDEI
-544 ADKINSSDN
+544 VDKINSFDN
-553 NVKETENTRNEE
+553 KVKETENTRNEE
-565 HTQNIAVNE
+565 HTQNISENE
-574 NNIKDE
+574 KSIKDE
-580 NNIKN
+580 KNIKN
-585 GEIEAQKDNTGI
+585 GQIEAQKDNTGI

-606 PEKDKNNN
+606 PEKNKNNN
-614 KNYDNDNNN
+614 NNNNNNNNYNNNNDNNDNDN

-649 NHYEIANKQ
+649 NNYDIANKQ
-658 LNNGINDDINKQLNN
+658 LNNKIDDDINKQF
-673 GINDDINKQL
+673 
-683 NNPIDDD
+683 
-690 ISKQLNN
+690 NN

-716 NENNPQNENNSFV
+716 NENNPQNENNNFF

-942 VKTYESYLDAIA
+942 TKTYESYLEAIA
-954 LCKININEFSNNVIN
+954 LCKININEFSNNVID

-975 SRVYPLIDQQG
+975 SRVYPLVEQQG
-986 GNRRRINNQNRM
+986 ANRKRINNQNRM
-998 KNNNMNVSNANTSNL
+998 NNNNMNFSNVNTSNV
-1013 NMHNLNTSN
+1013 NMYNLNTSN
-1022 LNTSNVNTKNA
+1022 LKKSNVNTQNT

-1039 FEQNINNSAFSS
+1039 SEQNINNSAFSS

>member
-241 YSPYTLNDPKEPGK
+241 YSPYTLNDPKQPGK

-280 SKQKET
+280 SKQKDPT
-286 TSTNN
+286 L
-291 KIEKN
+291 
-296 NNTGTNNNTGINSI
+296 TNNNTGINSI

-316 TNNNPIRNQQIN
+316 TNNNRIRNQQIN

-367 GTISPYNPFNQ
+367 GTISPYNPYNP
-378 YNQYNQYNQN
+378 YNQYNQYYQYNQ
-388 NQNNKNN
+388 NN

-405 HLNGIQNGNLQSQ
+405 NLNGTPNGNLQSQ
-418 FKPTSNNMMTE
+418 FKPTSNNMTTP
-429 KNQDKQDRQNIQN
+429 KN
-442 IQDKQDRQNSQN
+442 QDKQDRQNSQN
-454 IQDIQDI
+454 IQDIQ
-461 QNSKHV
+461 NSQHV

-481 NGISQLQANNIQNE
+481 DGISQLQANNIQNE

-507 KKNAEEEHEDT
+507 KKNAEEEYEET

-531 KVEKVESVNEDEI
+531 KVEKLESVNEDEI
-544 ADKINSSDN
+544 VDKINSFDN
-553 NVKETENTRNEE
+553 KVKETENTRNEE
-565 HTQNIAVNE
+565 HTQNISENE
-574 NNIKDE
+574 KSIKDE

-585 GEIEAQKDNTGI
+585 GQIEAQKDNTGI

-606 PEKDKNNN
+606 PEKNKNNN
-614 KNYDNDNNN
+614 NNNNNNNNYNNNNNDNNDNDNDN

-649 NHYEIANKQ
+649 NNYDIANKQ
-658 LNNGINDDINKQLNN
+658 LNNKIDDDINKQF
-673 GINDDINKQL
+673 
-683 NNPIDDD
+683 
-690 ISKQLNN
+690 NN

-716 NENNPQNENNSFV
+716 NENNPQNENNNFF

-885 IIDASKLHIVINKYL
+885 TIDASKLHIVINKYL

-942 VKTYESYLDAIA
+942 TKTYESYLEAIA
-954 LCKININEFSNNVIN
+954 LCKININEFSNNVID

-975 SRVYPLIDQQG
+975 SRVYPLVEQQG
-986 GNRRRINNQNRM
+986 ANRKRINNQNRM
-998 KNNNMNVSNANTSNL
+998 NNNNMNFSNVNTSNV
-1013 NMHNLNTSN
+1013 NMYNLNTSN
-1022 LNTSNVNTKNA
+1022 LKKSNVNTQNT

-1039 FEQNINNSAFSS
+1039 SEQNINNSAFSS

>member
-280 SKQKET
+280 SKQKDPT
-286 TSTNN
+286 L
-291 KIEKN
+291 
-296 NNTGTNNNTGINSI
+296 TNNNTGINSI

-316 TNNNPIRNQQIN
+316 TNNNRIRNQQIN

-367 GTISPYNPFNQ
+367 GTISPYNPYNP
-378 YNQYNQYNQN
+378 YNQYNQYYKYNQ
-388 NQNNKNN
+388 NN

-405 HLNGIQNGNLQSQ
+405 NLNGIPNGNLQSQ
-418 FKPTSNNMMTE
+418 FKPTSNNMTTP
-429 KNQDKQDRQNIQN
+429 KN
-442 IQDKQDRQNSQN
+442 QDKQDRQNSQN
-454 IQDIQDI
+454 IQDIQ
-461 QNSKHV
+461 NSQHV
-467 QNNEIV
+467 QNNEID

-481 NGISQLQANNIQNE
+481 NGISQLQANNIQTNNIQNE

-507 KKNAEEEHEDT
+507 KKNAEEDYEET
-518 SNVAIKKKRGRPR
+518 SNVVIKKKRGRPR
-531 KVEKVESVNEDEI
+531 KVEKLESVNEDEI
-544 ADKINSSDN
+544 VDKINSFDN
-553 NVKETENTRNEE
+553 KVKETENTRNEE
-565 HTQNIAVNE
+565 HTQNISENE
-574 NNIKDE
+574 KSIKDE

-585 GEIEAQKDNTGI
+585 GQIEAQKDNTGI

-606 PEKDKNNN
+606 PEKNKNNN
-614 KNYDNDNNN
+614 NNNNNNNNYNNNNNNNDNNDNDNNDNDN

-649 NHYEIANKQ
+649 NNYDIANKQ
-658 LNNGINDDINKQLNN
+658 LNNKIDDDINKQF
-673 GINDDINKQL
+673 
-683 NNPIDDD
+683 
-690 ISKQLNN
+690 NN

-716 NENNPQNENNSFV
+716 NENNPQNENNNFF

-762 IKVAIADF
+762 IKVAIVDF

-776 YYLFTDNDSEKVK
+776 YYLFTDNDSDKIK

-801 IVDGLKIKNDL
+801 IIDGLKIKNDL

-942 VKTYESYLDAIA
+942 TKTYESYLEAIA
-954 LCKININEFSNNVIN
+954 LCKININEFSNNVID

-975 SRVYPLIDQQG
+975 SRVYPLVEQQG
-986 GNRRRINNQNRM
+986 ANRKRINNQNRM
-998 KNNNMNVSNANTSNL
+998 NNNNMNFSNVNTSNV
-1013 NMHNLNTSN
+1013 NMYNLNTSN
-1022 LNTSNVNTKNA
+1022 LKKSNVNTQNT

-1039 FEQNINNSAFSS
+1039 SEQNINNSAFSS

>member
-280 SKQKET
+280 SKQKDPT
-286 TSTNN
+286 L
-291 KIEKN
+291 
-296 NNTGTNNNTGINSI
+296 TNNNTGINSI

-316 TNNNPIRNQQIN
+316 TNNNRIRNQQIN

-367 GTISPYNPFNQ
+367 GTISPYNPYNP
-378 YNQYNQYNQN
+378 YNQYNQYYQYNQ
-388 NQNNKNN
+388 NN

-405 HLNGIQNGNLQSQ
+405 NLNGIPNGNLQSQ
-418 FKPTSNNMMTE
+418 FKPTSNNMTTQ
-429 KNQDKQDRQNIQN
+429 KN
-442 IQDKQDRQNSQN
+442 QDKQDRQNSQN
-454 IQDIQDI
+454 IQDIQ
-461 QNSKHV
+461 NSQHV
-467 QNNEIV
+467 QNNEID

-481 NGISQLQANNIQNE
+481 NGISQLQANNIQTNNIQNE

-507 KKNAEEEHEDT
+507 KKNAEEDYEET
-518 SNVAIKKKRGRPR
+518 SNVVIKKKRGRPR
-531 KVEKVESVNEDEI
+531 KVEKLENVNEDEI
-544 ADKINSSDN
+544 VDKINSFDN
-553 NVKETENTRNEE
+553 KVKETENTRNEE
-565 HTQNIAVNE
+565 HTQNISENE
-574 NNIKDE
+574 KSIKDE

-585 GEIEAQKDNTGI
+585 GQIEAQKDNTGI

-606 PEKDKNNN
+606 PEKNKNNN
-614 KNYDNDNNN
+614 NNNNNNNNYNNNNNDNNDNDNNDNDN

-649 NHYEIANKQ
+649 NNYDIANKQ
-658 LNNGINDDINKQLNN
+658 LNNKIDDDINKQF
-673 GINDDINKQL
+673 
-683 NNPIDDD
+683 
-690 ISKQLNN
+690 NN

-716 NENNPQNENNSFV
+716 NENNPQNENNNFF

-942 VKTYESYLDAIA
+942 TKTYESYLEAIA
-954 LCKININEFSNNVIN
+954 LCKININEFSNNVID

-975 SRVYPLIDQQG
+975 SRVYPLVEQQG
-986 GNRRRINNQNRM
+986 ANRKRINNQNRM
-998 KNNNMNVSNANTSNL
+998 NNNNMNFSNVNTSNV
-1013 NMHNLNTSN
+1013 NMYNLNTSN
-1022 LNTSNVNTKNA
+1022 LKKSNVNTQNT

-1039 FEQNINNSAFSS
+1039 SEQNINNSAFSS